1 MLVVTGT
8 ILNLFFSPRQKLHSV
23 MDVIK
28 KRNRNG
34 SSMAASSRKSIS
46 TITAAGATHGIVNA
60 KRYNSIT
67 SAAGLS
73 PTRLLAASSGLGTP
87 SISP

>member
-23 MDVIK
+23 TDVI

-46 TITAAGATHGIVNA
+46 TITATGATHGIVNA

-73 PTRLLAASSGLGTP
+73 PTRPLAASSGLGIP